1 MSENRRQ
8 LLKDAMDNKETYR
21 IPMGFWHHFVLGKDQ
36 FQGLERPELLDKIVE
51 GHKRY
56 FETIEPDMMKLMNEG
71 FMGYPPVMNNN
82 LETAEDLL
90 AIKSIG
96 PDHPWITEQVKHVR
110 RLVDLFGDKV
120 MTFYNVFAPLQ
131 VIRIRLDFYDLK
143 YDRFVYLAEHFPEE
157 LHKAGMEIQKD
168 IMTLVSKLLTETKL
182 DGIYYCVQNIQ
193 SKMYDRETY
202 DRLIRPTEI
211 GVLETANKLSDYN
224 ILHICGYAHHKN
236 NLSWYQ
242 DYEAKAY
249 NWATFTEGVT
259 IEEGRRLFP
268 GKCVLGGFDNN
279 PQTLIDSGSEEEVCK
294 FVDQLI
300 KENGHRGYIMGAD
313 CSIPNNI
320 NDGRIHWISRQVKEK
335 ENCMKDDRKAV
346 IDAFLNNETEE
357 RVPAAF
363 WHHFVS
369 FHNHYSGADPEIYN
383 TVVAEQKKYI
393 DEVKPDFLKIMS
405 DGFFGHPSVCRKT
418 ITSVEDLDKVES
430 VGPDHPWI
438 TKQVEYVKEICE
450 HAGDDVYKYYNI
462 FSPLQYIRLRFEEYD
477 EDFKKFVR
485 LFHESPEVMEKAA
498 RCIAEDTKIL
508 VKKLF
513 EETSIDGIYYSVQC
527 VQDKMLTHA
536 GHKKLVEPLD
546 LDVLNYINEFSNKTI
561 LHICGYGKY
570 TNNLSWYKDYP
581 VAAYNWAVYSEN
593 ITLGEGKKIL
603 GDKPVIGGFDN
614 AAGSILYTGTEEEL
628 RAEIKKILDEAGTK
642 GVAIG
647 ADCTISSDSAPERLE
662 LIRKI
667 AAEYTK

>member
-21 IPMGFWHHFVLGKDQ
+21 VPMGFWHHFVLGKDQ
-36 FQGLERPELLDKIVE
+36 FQGLERPELLDRIVE

-71 FMGYPPVMNNN
+71 FMGYPPIMNNN

-143 YDRFVYLAEHFPEE
+143 YDQFVYLAEHFPEE

-168 IMTLVSKLLTETKL
+168 INTLVTKLLTETKL

-224 ILHICGYAHHKN
+224 IPVSYTHLRAQN
-236 NLSWYQ
+236 DLTWYQ

-259 IEEGRRLFP
+259 IEEGRKLFP

-294 FVDQLI
+294 LSLI
-300 KENGHRGYIMGAD
+300 
-313 CSIPNNI
+313 
-320 NDGRIHWISRQVKEK
+320 
-335 ENCMKDDRKAV
+335 
-346 IDAFLNNETEE
+346 
-357 RVPAAF
+357 
-363 WHHFVS
+363 
-369 FHNHYSGADPEIYN
+369 
-383 TVVAEQKKYI
+383 
-393 DEVKPDFLKIMS
+393 
-405 DGFFGHPSVCRKT
+405 
-418 ITSVEDLDKVES
+418 
-430 VGPDHPWI
+430 
-438 TKQVEYVKEICE
+438 
-450 HAGDDVYKYYNI
+450 
-462 FSPLQYIRLRFEEYD
+462 
-477 EDFKKFVR
+477 
-485 LFHESPEVMEKAA
+485 
-498 RCIAEDTKIL
+498 
-508 VKKLF
+508 
-513 EETSIDGIYYSVQC
+513 
-527 VQDKMLTHA
+527 
-536 GHKKLVEPLD
+536 
-546 LDVLNYINEFSNKTI
+546 
-561 LHICGYGKY
+561 HI
-570 TNNLSWYKDYP
+570 
-581 VAAYNWAVYSEN
+581 
-593 ITLGEGKKIL
+593 
-603 GDKPVIGGFDN
+603 
-614 AAGSILYTGTEEEL
+614 
-628 RAEIKKILDEAGTK
+628 
-642 GVAIG
+642 
-647 ADCTISSDSAPERLE
+647 
-662 LIRKI
+662 
-667 AAEYTK
+667 

>member
-96 PDHPWITEQVKHVR
+96 PDHPWITEQIKHVR

-168 IMTLVSKLLTETKL
+168 LEILVTKLLTETKL
-182 DGIYYCVQNIQ
+182 DGIYYCVQNVQ
-193 SKMYDRETY
+193 SSMYDRATY

-242 DYEAKAY
+242 DYKAKAY

-259 IEEGRRLFP
+259 IEEGRKLFP

-279 PQTLIDSGSEEEVCK
+279 PETLIDSGSEEEVCK

-320 NDGRIHWISRQVKEK
+320 NDGRIHWISRRVKEK

-357 RVPAAF
+357 RVPVAF

-393 DEVKPDFLKIMS
+393 DQVKPDFLKIMS

-513 EETSIDGIYYSVQC
+513 EETSIDGIYYLS
-527 VQDKMLTHA
+527 L
-536 GHKKLVEPLD
+536 
-546 LDVLNYINEFSNKTI
+546 I
-561 LHICGYGKY
+561 HI
-570 TNNLSWYKDYP
+570 
-581 VAAYNWAVYSEN
+581 
-593 ITLGEGKKIL
+593 
-603 GDKPVIGGFDN
+603 
-614 AAGSILYTGTEEEL
+614 
-628 RAEIKKILDEAGTK
+628 
-642 GVAIG
+642 
-647 ADCTISSDSAPERLE
+647 
-662 LIRKI
+662 
-667 AAEYTK
+667 